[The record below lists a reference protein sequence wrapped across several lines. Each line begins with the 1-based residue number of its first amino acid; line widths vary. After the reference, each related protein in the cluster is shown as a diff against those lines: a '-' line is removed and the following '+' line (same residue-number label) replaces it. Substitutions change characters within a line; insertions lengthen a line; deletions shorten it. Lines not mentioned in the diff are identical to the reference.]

1 VFIKYKS
8 TDQYPTR
15 LEYKSPNTLTEHPDY
30 YKTKQSNNSPFFY
43 IQDESIFVYPAPDE
57 VIIGGLEIFV
67 AHKPAK
73 IDTTSSE
80 DAIEIPSQFHK
91 LIALG
96 MTADIYYGQGK
107 INEAQAMEVKYDL
120 WVNEMVSFMKQRYNQ
135 PKKKTF
141 TDLNQFR

>member
-107 INEAQAMEVKYDL
+107 INEAQAMEAKYDL
-120 WVNEMVSFMKQRYNQ
+120 
-135 PKKKTF
+135 
-141 TDLNQFR
+141 